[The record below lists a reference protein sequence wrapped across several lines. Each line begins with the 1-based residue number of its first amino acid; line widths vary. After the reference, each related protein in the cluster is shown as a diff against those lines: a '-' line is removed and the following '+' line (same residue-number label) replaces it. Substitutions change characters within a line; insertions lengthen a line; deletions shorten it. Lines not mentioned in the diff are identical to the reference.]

1 MDALYRK
8 PFALPSL
15 ALALLL
21 PACDDKA
28 PQPRPPASVP
38 NVYLEALQEAEAVR
52 HTLEERKLEEQRIDA
67 LLGRTQPP
75 AR

>member
-1 MDALYRK
+1 M
-8 PFALPSL
+8 PFFLPTL
-15 ALALLL
+15 VMAVLLALLL
-21 PACDDKA
+21 GGCDSATPPPKA
-28 PQPRPPASVP
+28 RAEAVP

-67 LLGRTQPP
+67 LLGRTQSP